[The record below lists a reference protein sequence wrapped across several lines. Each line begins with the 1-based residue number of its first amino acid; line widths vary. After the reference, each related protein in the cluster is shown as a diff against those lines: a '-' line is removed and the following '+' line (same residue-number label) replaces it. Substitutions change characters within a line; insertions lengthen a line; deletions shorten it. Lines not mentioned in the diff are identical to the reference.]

1 MAAKILKN
9 DHTSPNKKFLSTF
22 SPNKSK
28 LLDNNNINNNQGKI
42 FRQYFSQM
50 ATKNTKWPPYNEIAI
65 TTCKSYNTCFY
76 FVCYCGTKI
85 NM

>member
-9 DHTSPNKKFLSTF
+9 DECIPELEISAYFFPH
-22 SPNKSK
+22 KSK
-28 LLDNNNINNNQGKI
+28 LLDKNNIYNNQGKI

-65 TTCKSYNTCFY
+65 TKFCNTCFY
-76 FVCYCGTKI
+76 FQCYCGQGLR
-85 NM
+85 

>member
-9 DHTSPNKKFLSTF
+9 DHTTPNKKFLSTF

-28 LLDNNNINNNQGKI
+28 LLDKNNINNNQGKI

-65 TTCKSYNTCFY
+65 TKSYNTCFY
-76 FVCYCGTKI
+76 FVCYCGTEI